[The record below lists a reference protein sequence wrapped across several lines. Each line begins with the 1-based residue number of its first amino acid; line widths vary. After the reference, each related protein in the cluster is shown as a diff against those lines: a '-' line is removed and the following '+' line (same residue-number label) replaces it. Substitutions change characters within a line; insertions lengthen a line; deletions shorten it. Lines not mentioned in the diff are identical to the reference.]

1 MNFKFAIGI
10 ITIQFR
16 SRNIC
21 EVTQKFVLPF
31 YPIYNAK
38 SKRNGMLFNT
48 DISCRFGRKQDSVDN
63 KPVCAPFCQN
73 DVNKNAFISVSNHSI
88 SKLGN
93 QCICRMSHSYI

>member
-16 SRNIC
+16 GRNFC

-48 DISCRFGRKQDSVDN
+48 DISCRFGHK
-63 KPVCAPFCQN
+63 
-73 DVNKNAFISVSNHSI
+73 
-88 SKLGN
+88 
-93 QCICRMSHSYI
+93 